1 MIDLTYIRDF
11 YPPQIANN
19 AIFQK
24 HLVKEYIEL
33 LSIEW
38 LLLSNRCTPHKR
50 TTINETISIA
60 DSSERP

>member
-33 LSIEW
+33 LSI
-38 LLLSNRCTPHKR
+38 
-50 TTINETISIA
+50 
-60 DSSERP
+60 D